1 MATIKDLK
9 INEVLKLAEE
19 KLAEQKL
26 AVVMKKLEKEG
37 MAKLQNLQQATGYII
52 PPEKG
57 LMSILQSG
65 SDEFAK
71 TMGRPMSYGEMRD
84 MYG

>member
-37 MAKLQNLQQATGYII
+37 MAKLQNLQQATVYII